1 MAMSWIAQRISIGL
15 AVLGLVFVNP
25 SHGADH
31 LDSPSVRVDGSLDI
45 NDLYAFQSPTNPNN
59 VVFIVTLNPLAGV
72 LSGTTLNPAGVYEIN
87 VDTNGNGTAEH
98 VFRFYFSAA
107 RRGVQRFVV
116 TQSNGAALGNGQT
129 GQVTQLRGG
138 GNVTVGVFEDPFFF
152 DLNGF
157 NNGLAFTGMDFFAGA
172 NVTAIAIEIPRS
184 TLGSNNIGVWAST
197 VIQGRQFDRK
207 GRPAINT
214 VLLPSALK
222 NRFNATQPVNDMANF
237 GSAVRTSLLGLG
249 NSPDRAATLLAV
261 LLPDILTVDTSSNA
275 GFLNGRQPSN
285 DVIDAELS
293 LLTNGAVT
301 GDRVNANDKPFPS
314 EFPYLAAAN

>member
-1 MAMSWIAQRISIGL
+1 MTMSWIAQRISIGL
-15 AVLGLVFVNP
+15 AVLSLVFVNR
-25 SHGADH
+25 SFGADH

-45 NDLYAFQSPTNPNN
+45 NDLYAFQSPTNANN
-59 VVFIVTLNPLAGV
+59 VVIIVTLNPLAGV

-157 NNGLAFTGMDFFAGA
+157 NNGLSFTGMDFFAGA

-184 TLGSNNIGVWAST
+184 TFGSNNIGVWAST

-222 NRFNATQPVNDMANF
+222 NRFNATQPVNDIANF
-237 GSAVRTSLLGLG
+237 GNAVRASLLGLG

>member
-1 MAMSWIAQRISIGL
+1 MSKSWNVVRCFCGLAIIGL
-15 AVLGLVFVNP
+15 IAADSL
-25 SHGADH
+25 SGADH

-45 NDLYAFQSPTNPNN
+45 NDLYAFQSPTNPSN
-59 VVFIVTLNPLAGV
+59 VVFIMTLNPLAGV
-72 LSGTTLNPAGVYEIN
+72 LSGTTFNPAGVYEFN

-116 TQSNGAALGNGQT
+116 TQGNIGALGTGQT
-129 GQVTQLRGG
+129 GLVTPLRGG
-138 GNVTVGVFEDPFFF
+138 GSVTVGLFEDPFFF

-157 NNGLAFTGMDFFAGA
+157 NNGFNFTGNDFFAGA
-172 NVTAIAIEIPRS
+172 NVTAIAIEVPRS
-184 TLGSNNIGVWAST
+184 TFGTNNIGVWAST
-197 VIQGRQFDRK
+197 VIQGRQFDRM

-222 NRFNATQPVNDMANF
+222 NQFNATQPAFDVANF
-237 GSAVRTSLLGLG
+237 GDAVRATLLGLG
-249 NSPDRAATLLAV
+249 NSPDRASSLASV
-261 LLPDILTVDTSSNA
+261 LLPDILTLDTSSSN
-275 GFLNGRQPSN
+275 GFLNGRQPAN

-301 GDRVNANDKPFPS
+301 GDRVNANDKSFPS
-314 EFPYLAAAN
+314 QFPFLAAPN